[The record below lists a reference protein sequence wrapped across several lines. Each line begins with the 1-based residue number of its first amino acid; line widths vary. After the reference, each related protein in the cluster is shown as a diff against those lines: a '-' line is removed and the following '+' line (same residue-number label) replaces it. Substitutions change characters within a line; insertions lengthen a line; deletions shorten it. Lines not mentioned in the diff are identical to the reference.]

1 MKPLTVRYIGDKNS
15 PAERVESYLKA
26 VNVASESGADVTVD
40 YDYYCNA
47 DPDEVV
53 RQVIGRLEVA
63 GRVPTWRDFFGLV
76 LDLNFSD
83 RHQPLGGFDV
93 FDGIV
98 AYCRLQD
105 VPLPW
110 KRVYI
115 STIIVALPQYYNEL
129 HDGILQ
135 RNIEDENLF
144 ASPDTPGLQGLA
156 TKVKEDYSRSLD
168 L

>member
-1 MKPLTVRYIGDKNS
+1 
-15 PAERVESYLKA
+15 
-26 VNVASESGADVTVD
+26 
-40 YDYYCNA
+40 
-47 DPDEVV
+47 
-53 RQVIGRLEVA
+53 
-63 GRVPTWRDFFGLV
+63 
-76 LDLNFSD
+76 
-83 RHQPLGGFDV
+83 
-93 FDGIV
+93 
-98 AYCRLQD
+98 